1 MGCCFRRS
9 RSWRETIQR
18 FIHLEHLI
26 HLWVLAAAGVIGFLG
41 NEIAAQVR
49 LRGGRR
55 LLSPALIADGKHAR
69 ADGYV
74 SLAVVATAIPVAT
87 HVLDRMRRMIRLR
100 DGLQGG
106 FGHRRVR
113 WLCAL
118 VLVLVAV
125 HCAHDAVHLD
135 EGAALVCVAF
145 AVGGAVVLVVPRR
158 PQLPP
163 TVVAEVLV
171 AVRVVPRSVTASVR
185 GSPAVASP
193 LRL

>member
-1 MGCCFRRS
+1 MI
-9 RSWRETIQR
+9 W
-18 FIHLEHLI
+18 
-26 HLWVLAAAGVIGFLG
+26 
-41 NEIAAQVR
+41 
-49 LRGGRR
+49 LRN
-55 LLSPALIADGKHAR
+55 
-69 ADGYV
+69 
-74 SLAVVATAIPVAT
+74 
-87 HVLDRMRRMIRLR
+87 
-100 DGLQGG
+100 GLQDG

-118 VLVLVAV
+118 VLVLVVV

-145 AVGGAVVLVVPRR
+145 AVGGAVVLVVPRQ